1 MQQKGDTFREDLP
14 LNVKNGMKVL
24 KNKTI
29 YTGTGKIEN
38 GYIRYS
44 ERISE
49 VDDMRNF
56 IPKDEDEI
64 VEVDGAYVIPGF
76 IDVHSHGGY
85 SFDAMD
91 ASPEEIDQMV
101 RQMTAKEWITSYF
114 CTTMTQ
120 TYENIEKAMVNIKEA
135 AEKNPVIQGIHLE
148 GPFISVNY
156 KGAQDASYIK
166 KPDENVLAKWNA
178 LSGSRIRVVTY
189 APEEADEAFENWCL
203 SNRIVLSVGHSDATF
218 EQLCA
223 SRAGHVTHLYNAQR
237 GLKHREPGV
246 TGYGMLTDGV
256 NTEIICDGIH
266 INPKMVYMAYKVKG
280 SDEIV
285 LVTDSM
291 RAKGMPEGKSELG
304 GQVVYVKDGTA
315 RLEDGTIAGSVLTY
329 IQAFRNIMKFTGAS
343 LEEAVKMSSV
353 NQARE
358 FALTQKG
365 AIKTGKDADFVVLDQ
380 EYELKGTISMGT
392 LVEEA

>member
-1 MQQKGDTFREDLP
+1 
-14 LNVKNGMKVL
+14 
-24 KNKTI
+24 
-29 YTGTGKIEN
+29 
-38 GYIRYS
+38 
-44 ERISE
+44 
-49 VDDMRNF
+49 
-56 IPKDEDEI
+56 
-64 VEVDGAYVIPGF
+64 
-76 IDVHSHGGY
+76 
-85 SFDAMD
+85 
-91 ASPEEIDQMV
+91 
-101 RQMTAKEWITSYF
+101 
-114 CTTMTQ
+114 
-120 TYENIEKAMVNIKEA
+120 
-135 AEKNPVIQGIHLE
+135 
-148 GPFISVNY
+148 
-156 KGAQDASYIK
+156 
-166 KPDENVLAKWNA
+166 
-178 LSGSRIRVVTY
+178 
-189 APEEADEAFENWCL
+189 
-203 SNRIVLSVGHSDATF
+203 
-218 EQLCA
+218 
-223 SRAGHVTHLYNAQR
+223 
-237 GLKHREPGV
+237 
-246 TGYGMLTDGV
+246 MLTDGV
-256 NTEIICDGIH
+256 NTEIFCDGIH

>member
-1 MQQKGDTFREDLP
+1 M
-14 LNVKNGMKVL
+14 
-24 KNKTI
+24 
-29 YTGTGKIEN
+29 
-38 GYIRYS
+38 
-44 ERISE
+44 
-49 VDDMRNF
+49 
-56 IPKDEDEI
+56 I

-101 RQMTAKEWITSYF
+101 CQMTAKEGITSYF